1 MPSCSLP
8 CALGC
13 EKNIGSFR
21 GIARQPPNSC
31 GADCAQPLPCGHPCT
46 LKCHP
51 GRCMS
56 CKVCPPSQP
65 ESLIPYRA
73 RLAQSGPI
81 RDVERGRREP
91 GGLIQGVEFGRREPR
106 LPGSTS
112 RIGWPSSLHGH
123 DHHEPRRSPISGAIS
138 RVRRPSRVPPDISRS
153 LPQLFAH
160 IFGHSLVPLILL
172 FLSVYFLSSVIVEP
186 YNYRQIA
193 HDSKIVAGVWFVVG
207 FIGAVCSY
215 KNIKCIKYIHEFVG
229 ILEGHLARSSDTH
242 MLYSLSIGCIFCWKF
257 TTFISKL
264 VWIFGPFIR
273 YVIDPLDNQ
282 GQCIPCIPAFALYP
296 MAWHSSRYSQNRQY
310 QNIDKCLHVYP
321 LVEEPL
327 VFISYSNMKDLK
339 GFHNREHCTSFGE

>member
-1 MPSCSLP
+1 
-8 CALGC
+8 
-13 EKNIGSFR
+13 
-21 GIARQPPNSC
+21 
-31 GADCAQPLPCGHPCT
+31 
-46 LKCHP
+46 
-51 GRCMS
+51 MS

-91 GGLIQGVEFGRREPR
+91 SGLIQDVEFGRREPR

-112 RIGWPSSLHGH
+112 GIGWPSSLHGH
-123 DHHEPRRSPISGAIS
+123 DHHEPRRSPLSGAIS
-138 RVRRPSRVPPDISRS
+138 RVRRPSRVPPNMSRS

-160 IFGHSLVPLILL
+160 IFGHSLLPLILL

-215 KNIKCIKYIHEFVG
+215 KNIKCIKYIHEFVV
-229 ILEGHLARSSDTH
+229 ILEGGLVRSSAS
-242 MLYSLSIGCIFCWKF
+242 LIWCSSLSIGCNFCWKL

-264 VWIFGPFIR
+264 VWVFGPFIR
-273 YVIDPLDNQ
+273 YVIHPVDNQ
-282 GQCIPCIPAFALYP
+282 GQYISCISAFALYP
-296 MAWHSSRYSQNRQY
+296 MAWHGFRYAKAV
-310 QNIDKCLHVYP
+310 NIRTYLSAFTFTLQWKNH
-321 LVEEPL
+321 
-327 VFISYSNMKDLK
+327 
-339 GFHNREHCTSFGE
+339 